1 MSTHCK
7 TRYHIISI
15 AYISLMIIL
24 IALGVVVYLQQYA
37 SADYL
42 RNSAGDTTAKSVES

>member
-1 MSTHCK
+1 MNTHCK
-7 TRYHIISI
+7 TRNHIISI

-42 RNSAGDTTAKSVES
+42 QITASDTATGAAES